1 VKHPIRWIRYRLR
14 KPLWYLR
21 KDVLS
26 HRWYM
31 GAWPDPTETKG
42 NVILKYGYLH
52 SVILVDEMNYL
63 SPDTASWLYNLTID
77 DRQIH
82 D

>member
-1 VKHPIRWIRYRLR
+1 
-14 KPLWYLR
+14 
-21 KDVLS
+21 
-26 HRWYM
+26 M

-52 SVILVDEMNYL
+52 SVIMVDEMNYL
-63 SPDTASWLYNLTID
+63 SPETASWLYNLTID